1 MLVNSDNLE
10 KVEIKIKQ
18 LNLTWNIRKN
28 EKGFMVSFKN
38 IEVKDRGCLISAWEM
53 DLDLDKAKILY
64 INRILDE
71 TLVFKAY
78 TENRKEIVL
87 SFLS

>member
-28 EKGFMVSFKN
+28 EKGFMVSFEN

-78 TENRKEIVL
+78 TEDRKELVL